1 MCRGIWVNRLIVFSK
16 GDTKQLGLPSLQ
28 LGLRHVDVESRSWAR
43 FSWRPSSWNEIRP
56 CVSGGNAETRN
67 GKEGM
72 DDRAKSSDYT
82 SFAFSDTRTFL
93 YSLFFRG
100 GEEFPSSPP
109 SNAKAWR
116 IFEPIDPLADSK
128 REISAR

>member
-1 MCRGIWVNRLIVFSK
+1 MKLGPAFPGEMQKRGMER
-16 GDTKQLGLPSLQ
+16 
-28 LGLRHVDVESRSWAR
+28 
-43 FSWRPSSWNEIRP
+43 
-56 CVSGGNAETRN
+56 
-67 GKEGM
+67 GM